1 MNLEELENKHLNKD
15 CVILTCGPSLTEYPK
30 KVIEEFCKDKI
41 VICVKE
47 AVFEF
52 ENICNYHIIN
62 GTRMRPYNIKK
73 EIIRI
78 IQANKFITQQ
88 QLATYDYYFK
98 EVRGFHPQCRL
109 LLKKNYHDF
118 NIKNNKERQWGPGIL
133 YETVFYLCLYMGIKN
148 VYTVGWDLIDT
159 SKTAEITHYFDKSNN
174 SIYNKSIRW
183 RNWNFRS
190 EMNMVN
196 TNIPTMYDYFKS
208 QGMNLTVVGN
218 KSFVN
223 REIPRI
229 TL

>member
-15 CVILTCGPSLTEYPK
+15 CVILTCGPSLVEYPK
-30 KVIEEFCKDKI
+30 EVIEKFCQDKI

-47 AVFEF
+47 AVLEF
-52 ENICNYHIIN
+52 QDICNYHIIN
-62 GTRMRPYNIKK
+62 ATRMRPYNIKK
-73 EIIRI
+73 DIIRI
-78 IQANKFITQQ
+78 IQANRFISQQ
-88 QLATYDYYFK
+88 QLDTYDYYFK
-98 EVRGFHPQCRL
+98 EVNGFNPNCRL
-109 LLKKNYHDF
+109 LIKKNYHDF
-118 NIKNNKERQWGPGIL
+118 NIKNNKDRQWGPGIL

-159 SKTAEITHYFDKSNN
+159 SKTAHITHYFEKTNN
-174 SIYNKSIRW
+174 SIYNKSVRW
-183 RNWNFRS
+183 RNFDFRS
-190 EMNMVN
+190 EMDMVN
-196 TNIPTMYDYFKS
+196 NNIPSMCDYFKS

>member
-1 MNLEELENKHLNKD
+1 MNLKELENKHLNKD

-47 AVFEF
+47 AVLEF
-52 ENICNYHIIN
+52 EDICNYHIIN
-62 GTRMRPYNIKK
+62 TTRMRPYNIKK

-78 IQANKFITQQ
+78 IQANRFIKQQ
-88 QLATYDYYFK
+88 QLDTYDYYFK
-98 EVRGFHPQCRL
+98 EVKGFNPNCRL
-109 LLKKNYHDF
+109 LIKKNYHDF
-118 NIKNNKERQWGPGIL
+118 NIKNNKDRQWGPGIL

-159 SKTAEITHYFDKSNN
+159 SKTAHIKHYFENSSN
-174 SIYNKSIRW
+174 SIYNKSVRW
-183 RNWNFRS
+183 KNFDFRS
-190 EMNMVN
+190 EMDMVN
-196 TNIPTMYDYFKS
+196 KNIPTMYDYFKG